1 MVIEGIDLTLGVE
14 EEYQI
19 VNPETRALD
28 SNVRQ
33 FLENEA
39 QFTPYSSLM
48 PELMQSQ
55 IETDSSVRYSVHEAR
70 SEIIRMR
77 RLFRKLAAEHGLAIS
92 TADTHPFA
100 DWSKQTFTSQALIML
115 KVIVKIFQRDQ
126 ANMHKNGR
134 ADLRFTKQIQNKIS

>member
-1 MVIEGIDLTLGVE
+1 MVIGGIDLTLGVE

-19 VNPETRALD
+19 VNPETRDLD

-33 FLENEA
+33 LLENGV

-55 IETDSSVRYSVHEAR
+55 IKTGSSVCYSVHEVH

-77 RLFRKLAAEHGLAIS
+77 RLLRKL
-92 TADTHPFA
+92 
-100 DWSKQTFTSQALIML
+100 
-115 KVIVKIFQRDQ
+115 
-126 ANMHKNGR
+126 
-134 ADLRFTKQIQNKIS
+134 